1 MAIGIQI
8 CSGTEWRAAKIH
20 LTVFADRIQ
29 TYPYGEFFLDTVG
42 DKDYVYFHSR
52 RTKTRAAGAC
62 QYAIDRWRLGSV
74 VVIGTCG
81 GVGPGLGVGDVIVA
95 TRTIQYDCHD
105 RRPEMG
111 HTVEA
116 DPTWLDLTAIPN
128 HRGPIASADRDMTF
142 DVLADL
148 RSQGVLGADWES
160 GAIATVCSL
169 NKVRW
174 AVLRAITDVPL
185 RPGEHDADR
194 QVGDYGAD
202 APRLMSLLLDH
213 LPRILS
219 GSPDPG

>member
-1 MAIGIQI
+1 M
-8 CSGTEWRAAKIH
+8 EWRAAKAY
-20 LTVFADRIQ
+20 LAVSTDRIQ
-29 TYPYGEFFLDTVG
+29 GYPYGEFFLDTVG
-42 DKDYVYFHSR
+42 GRDCVYFHSR

-74 VVIGTCG
+74 VVVGTCG
-81 GVGPGLGVGDVIVA
+81 GVDVGLSVGDVIVA
-95 TRTIQYDCHD
+95 TRTIQYDCRD

-116 DPTWLDLTAIPN
+116 DPTWLDLAGVPV

-185 RPGEHDADR
+185 QLGEHDANR
-194 QVGDYGAD
+194 QVGDYNAN
-202 APRLMSLLLDH
+202 APRLMNLLLGH
-213 LPRILS
+213 LPRMLS
-219 GSPDPG
+219 GSPDRP